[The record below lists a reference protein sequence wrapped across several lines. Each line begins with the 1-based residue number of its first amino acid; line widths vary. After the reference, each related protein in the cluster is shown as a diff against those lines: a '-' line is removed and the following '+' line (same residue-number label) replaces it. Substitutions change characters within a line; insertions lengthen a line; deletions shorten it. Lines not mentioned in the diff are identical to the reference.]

1 MDMDKNGKIS
11 FNEFVASMLH
21 DDYCL
26 RKDYLDYI
34 FKYFDKD
41 CSGKISRDELH
52 EQIQKMGME
61 LPMRVVSEIM
71 KEADLDQDGEIS
83 YQEFLNA
90 IGHS

>member
-41 CSGKISRDELH
+41 CSGKISRDEL
-52 EQIQKMGME
+52 
-61 LPMRVVSEIM
+61 
-71 KEADLDQDGEIS
+71 
-83 YQEFLNA
+83 Y
-90 IGHS
+90 